1 MKYLVFTIA
10 ALGVI
15 PFSFLLSQNKYWIKN
30 AFLGMIIAMCLYI
43 RTSINFF
50 SHETYRGSARGM
62 EVSLAHLMA
71 FSIIG
76 ALMFAGKFKH
86 WIPDWGYRLYII
98 YFLLCLPSLRSAE
111 NLLLSWFEI
120 WKMIMLFFLYVA
132 VYNYLRMSNDLKTVI
147 SYLAIFTIINM
158 LVIVWNHVHG
168 AYQPHGL
175 FPHQNSMAMAMHLFG
190 PVFFASYV
198 TNGFSTR
205 IYKVFSLAFICAAAA
220 TARSYSRMALALM
233 PIGYGISFL
242 FCVFQQRPRN
252 WIIRILPIALAG
264 MLGLALMLPR
274 IIERFTTANSASGT
288 TRIELARCAWE
299 MIKDEP
305 WRGVGIN
312 NWGIKINSPYEYAER
327 AERSAGRGEDFAD
340 GIVETVYLLVCAECG
355 IPALLAMLAW
365 FGWYY
370 IKCISLMKRLKN
382 TEWFFIPAGLFG
394 GFTIIAMQS
403 CFEWVYRQQLNLIC
417 LMFMFAIISF
427 LDSKTLEQ
435 KHKTA
440 SKDNLEGKP
449 AINFPLI

>member
-30 AFLGMIIAMCLYI
+30 AFFGMIIAMCLYI
-43 RTSINFF
+43 RTSINFY
-50 SHETYRGSARGM
+50 SHEAYRGSARGM
-62 EVSLAHLMA
+62 EVSLVHLMA

-86 WIPDWGYRLYII
+86 WLPDWGYRLYLL
-98 YFLLCLPSLRSAE
+98 YFLLCLPSFSSAE
-111 NLLLSWFEI
+111 NLLISWFEI

-147 SYLAIFTIINM
+147 SYLAIFVIINM

-168 AYQPHGL
+168 AYQPHGV

-198 TNGFSTR
+198 TNGLSSR
-205 IYKVFSLAFICAAAA
+205 IYKLLA
-220 TARSYSRMALALM
+220 MALM
-233 PIGYGISFL
+233 PIRYGISFL

-274 IIERFTTANSASGT
+274 IIERFASAPEASGT
-288 TRIELARCAWE
+288 TRIELALCAWE

-305 WRGVGIN
+305 LRGVGIN
-312 NWGIKINSPYEYAER
+312 NWGIKINPPYEYAEM
-327 AERSAGRGEDFAD
+327 AGRNVEIRGEDFAD

-355 IPALLAMLAW
+355 IPAFLAMLAW
-365 FGWYY
+365 FAWYY

-394 GFTIIAMQS
+394 GFTIIAIQS
-403 CFEWVYRQQLNLIC
+403 CFEWVLRQQLNLIC
-417 LMFMFAIISF
+417 LIFMFAIISY
-427 LDSKTLEQ
+427 LADSPMVQKQATATKTI
-435 KHKTA
+435 
-440 SKDNLEGKP
+440 SDGKP
-449 AINFPLI
+449 ALNYTA

>member
-10 ALGVI
+10 ALGMI

-30 AFLGMIIAMCLYI
+30 AFIGMVIAMCLYI

-50 SHETYRGSARGM
+50 SHEAYRGSARGM
-62 EVSLAHLMA
+62 EVSLIHLMA

-76 ALMFAGKFKH
+76 ALMFANQFKR
-86 WIPDWGYRLYII
+86 WLPDWGYILYII
-98 YFLLCLPSLRSAE
+98 YFLLCLPSLSSAE
-111 NLLLSWFEI
+111 NLLISWFEI

-132 VYNYLRMSNDLKTVI
+132 IYNYLRMSDDLKTVI
-147 SYLAIFTIINM
+147 SYLAIFVIINM
-158 LVIVWNHVHG
+158 LVIAKEHVTG
-168 AYQPHGL
+168 IYQPHGV

-190 PVFFASYV
+190 PIFFASYV
-198 TNGFSTR
+198 TNGFRSR
-205 IYKVFSLAFICAAAA
+205 MYKLFSLAFICAAAA

-252 WIIRILPIALAG
+252 WIIRILPIGLAG

-274 IIERFTTANSASGT
+274 IIERFETAPEASGT
-288 TRIELARCAWE
+288 TRVELARCAWE

-312 NWGIKINSPYEYAER
+312 NWGIKINPPYEYAER
-327 AERSAGRGEDFAD
+327 ADRNVNIKGEDYAD

-365 FGWYY
+365 FAWYY
-370 IKCISLMKRLKN
+370 FKCLSLMKRLKN
-382 TEWFFIPAGLFG
+382 TEWFFVPAGLFG
-394 GFTIIAMQS
+394 GFTIIGIQS
-403 CFEWVYRQQLNLIC
+403 CFEWVLRQQINLIC
-417 LMFMFAIISF
+417 LVFIFAILSY
-427 LDSKTLEQ
+427 LEVSPMVQ
-435 KHKTA
+435 KQATA
-440 SKDNLEGKP
+440 SKTIKEEKP
-449 AINFPLI
+449 ALNHTA